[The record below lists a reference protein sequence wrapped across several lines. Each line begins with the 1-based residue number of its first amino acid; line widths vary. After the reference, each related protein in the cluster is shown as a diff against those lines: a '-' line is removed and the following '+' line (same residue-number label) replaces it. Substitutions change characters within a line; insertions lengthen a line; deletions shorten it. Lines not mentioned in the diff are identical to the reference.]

1 MDMADDSQKE
11 PAMTELSD
19 DRSLIDA
26 PMLKSKDEEIA
37 RLRETIRK
45 VRLLATTSALT
56 VDGYRNALAEIRALT
71 EACNSGPSKDFKSA
85 ITTN

>member
-1 MDMADDSQKE
+1 MADNSQKE

-45 VRLLATTSALT
+45 VRLA
-56 VDGYRNALAEIRALT
+56 
-71 EACNSGPSKDFKSA
+71 
-85 ITTN
+85 

>member
-1 MDMADDSQKE
+1 MNTADDSQKE

-26 PMLKSKDEEIA
+26 PSKDEEFA
-37 RLRETIRK
+37 RLRETIHK